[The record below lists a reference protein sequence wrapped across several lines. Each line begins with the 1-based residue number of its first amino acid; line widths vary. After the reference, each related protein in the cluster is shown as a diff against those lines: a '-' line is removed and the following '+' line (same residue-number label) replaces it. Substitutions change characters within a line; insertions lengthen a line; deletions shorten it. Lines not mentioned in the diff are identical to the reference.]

1 MSKVLALSMAIYR
14 LILAL
19 IFFSTASAFAQSMAT
34 KRIIIDTIIDERLH
48 KQNDIYTRDFQLFE
62 AHLPDDDTV
71 NKVEISKSKW
81 APDNTSKELAVYID
95 TIIKLDTSF
104 IAEIQSSQLDSV
116 DAHIFFDDKG
126 SRIIIKNIGT
136 YPRDIHI
143 KKWVIR
149 ENYLPKPYTFS
160 KSIHKVLD
168 SNRTTCYNCWSYRDT
183 GTYYTPRYKPAKRM
197 RTVING
203 TQYII
208 YLTTVLSDPMINIY
222 HGYPNKRQQRRHDNN
237 MYPYKKFLASYE
249 SSHYYYKGEVS
260 LLH

>member
-1 MSKVLALSMAIYR
+1 MVIYR
-14 LILAL
+14 LILAIL
-19 IFFSTASAFAQSMAT
+19 VFSTISVYAQSMAT
-34 KRIIIDTIIDERLH
+34 KRIIIDTIIDERTEK
-48 KQNDIYTRDFQLFE
+48 KQNDIYTRYFTLIE
-62 AHLPDDDTV
+62 AHLPEEDTI
-71 NKVEISKSKW
+71 NKVEVSKSKW
-81 APDNTSKELAVYID
+81 ATDNISKEYAAYITNTKKED
-95 TIIKLDTSF
+95 TCF
-104 IAEIQSSQLDSV
+104 IAVIKSSQLDSV
-116 DAHIFFDDKG
+116 DVHLLFDDKG

-136 YPRDIHI
+136 YPEDIHI

-203 TQYII
+203 TQYVI

-237 MYPYKKFLASYE
+237 MYPYKKFSASYE